1 MAAGGG
7 SYGGYLAAVLLGKQH
22 PFKTLVAHAAVYNA
36 YTQYASDYGAAKK
49 RHGEFWENLERFER
63 NSPHM
68 NAGQFDT
75 PTLVIHGQRDLRVPV
90 NHGIEL
96 FHTLQNRGVPS
107 KFVYFPDENHW
118 VLKPQNSLFWYE
130 TKRAWLE
137 KYVSPG
143 PMELAPEVSAPE
155 SDLEEPVSEMGSE

>member
-7 SYGGYLAAVLLGKQH
+7 SFGGYLAATILGRPH
-22 PFKTLVAHAAVYNA
+22 PFKTLVAHAAVYNS
-36 YTQYASDYGAAKK
+36 YTQYASDGGSDKK
-49 RHGEFWENLERFER
+49 RYGEFWEDLERFNR

-68 NAGQFDT
+68 NAANFNT
-75 PTLVIHGQRDLRVPV
+75 PTLVIHGQLDRRVPV

-96 FHTLQNRGVPS
+96 FNTLQNRGVPS

-130 TKRAWLE
+130 TKRQWLAQ
-137 KYVSPG
+137 YVKPG
-143 PMELAPEVSAPE
+143 PADSSPAPTAQTSQ
-155 SDLEEPVSEMGSE
+155 